1 MYAKESQL
9 IDWPHEVYV
18 SLWLHLIPKLSQLA
32 LSFPSKNDWEFLH
45 SVLFSLAETMV
56 FEVLAGHRK
65 FKYEAAS
72 NHEELCWR
80 KPERRGRRGK
90 WHSIKIS
97 EIDQFIGVS
106 LMGWVTENGKD
117 VWGIVNECGAIV
129 AHGGTAQFTYV
140 LNRVFLQ
147 FLVKK
152 FGKPIMQ

>member
-1 MYAKESQL
+1 MPAKDRHL
-9 IDWPHEVYV
+9 IDWLHEDVC
-18 SLWLHLIPKLSQLA
+18 SCTSFKNFHSWPFLFHKNGKL
-32 LSFPSKNDWEFLH
+32 LH
-45 SVLFSLAETMV
+45 SVLFSLAGTMV

-80 KPERRGRRGK
+80 KPERRGRKGK